1 MTSRPPGQGK
11 PLRRWGRSLP
21 WRWRANVPAPGGAGF
36 PAYYTKLVPGAPA
49 DTLKK
54 LSTFSQ
60 NPALTARPEKRTI
73 KGKSKSSR
81 KGDVFLVTAVITGAS
96 SGLGKEYINA
106 IIAEYPTVDVFWLVA
121 RRKELLKE
129 IADEHPD
136 KTIAAISLDLS
147 QQESLEIF
155 EKLLKENEPEIKVLV
170 NNAGFGKCGD
180 FFTSNRASQ
189 MGMVD
194 VNCRALTAITRLC
207 LPYMLDDSLVINVA
221 SIAAFAPTPRMSVYS
236 ATKAY
241 VLALSKALH
250 DELRP
255 RGIKVLAVCPGPMDT
270 DFWNVAGVPEG
281 KSRLIDKLPREDPRE
296 VAEKSLRA
304 AKRGKMVYA
313 KSAVYKFYHVL
324 SKVLPHGLL
333 MEFTEV

>member
-1 MTSRPPGQGK
+1 MCLPRGSRLSRLLYHNCAGGNSRKSKKIVNLLPKSRIDGPPGKAYNKRQEQIQQERGRFFGN
-11 PLRRWGRSLP
+11 RRDHR
-21 WRWRANVPAPGGAGF
+21 
-36 PAYYTKLVPGAPA
+36 
-49 DTLKK
+49 
-54 LSTFSQ
+54 
-60 NPALTARPEKRTI
+60 
-73 KGKSKSSR
+73 
-81 KGDVFLVTAVITGAS
+81 AS

-221 SIAAFAPTPRMSVYS
+221 SIAAFAPTPRMTVYC
-236 ATKAY
+236 ATKAMY
-241 VLALSKALH
+241 PPFPKRFTRSCGPGAFGCAPCAPAPWT
-250 DELRP
+250 RP
-255 RGIKVLAVCPGPMDT
+255 LERGGRT
-270 DFWNVAGVPEG
+270 
-281 KSRLIDKLPREDPRE
+281 
-296 VAEKSLRA
+296 
-304 AKRGKMVYA
+304 RGEI
-313 KSAVYKFYHVL
+313 
-324 SKVLPHGLL
+324 PPD
-333 MEFTEV
+333 

>member
-1 MTSRPPGQGK
+1 M
-11 PLRRWGRSLP
+11 
-21 WRWRANVPAPGGAGF
+21 
-36 PAYYTKLVPGAPA
+36 
-49 DTLKK
+49 
-54 LSTFSQ
+54 
-60 NPALTARPEKRTI
+60 
-73 KGKSKSSR
+73 
-81 KGDVFLVTAVITGAS
+81 VTAVITGAS

-221 SIAAFAPTPRMSVYS
+221 SIAGLDGDSRLDYS
-236 ATKAY
+236 A
-241 VLALSKALH
+241 SKAAVIAATKKMAR
-250 DELRP
+250 ELVSV
-255 RGIKVLAVCPGPMDT
+255 GIRVNAPAPGLTDT
-270 DFWNVAGVPEG
+270 DLVRELSDKVKQAQLDRILLHRMARPEEIANVAAFLASDLASYVTGQVWRVDG
-281 KSRLIDKLPREDPRE
+281 GML
-296 VAEKSLRA
+296 
-304 AKRGKMVYA
+304 
-313 KSAVYKFYHVL
+313 
-324 SKVLPHGLL
+324 
-333 MEFTEV
+333 

>member
-1 MTSRPPGQGK
+1 M
-11 PLRRWGRSLP
+11 
-21 WRWRANVPAPGGAGF
+21 
-36 PAYYTKLVPGAPA
+36 
-49 DTLKK
+49 
-54 LSTFSQ
+54 
-60 NPALTARPEKRTI
+60 
-73 KGKSKSSR
+73 
-81 KGDVFLVTAVITGAS
+81 VTAVITGAS

-207 LPYMLDDSLVINVA
+207 LPYMLDDSL
-221 SIAAFAPTPRMSVYS
+221 
-236 ATKAY
+236 
-241 VLALSKALH
+241 
-250 DELRP
+250 
-255 RGIKVLAVCPGPMDT
+255 
-270 DFWNVAGVPEG
+270 
-281 KSRLIDKLPREDPRE
+281 
-296 VAEKSLRA
+296 
-304 AKRGKMVYA
+304 
-313 KSAVYKFYHVL
+313 
-324 SKVLPHGLL
+324 
-333 MEFTEV
+333 